1 MVGFIEDS
9 ARGAAIDLRR
19 EGVRK
24 RVIGAVGMFGG
35 FDQLLFGE
43 LEALCHPFAALG
55 QGRATGSSSSSP
67 AWPPMAAASRAAAA
81 VCSASMRRMLANN
94 SPRADIAVDALDAY
108 GELRSHRAASGSK
121 LRSMDAS
128 VACHR

>member
-1 MVGFIEDS
+1 MIGFIEDS

-24 RVIGAVGMFGG
+24 RVIGAVGTFGQWPR
-35 FDQLLFGE
+35 DRIELFV
-43 LEALCHPFAALG
+43 ADVAADAAL
-55 QGRATGSSSSSP
+55 
-67 AWPPMAAASRAAAA
+67 RAAAA
-81 VCSASMRRMLANN
+81 AMCSASTRQMLANN
-94 SPRADIAVDALDAY
+94 SPRAGIAADALDAY